1 MLSSRFTWQE
11 HAMHELFQQSQKAQA
26 SKNERLHVWKS
37 QHSFKKQKAKKK
49 KPTKILLYIIGYQSL
64 ADMDAS
70 RMIWESSK
78 SRLVLEGSSR
88 KDATN

>member
-1 MLSSRFTWQE
+1 MKDYMFWNINTL
-11 HAMHELFQQSQKAQA
+11 L
-26 SKNERLHVWKS
+26 KS
-37 QHSFKKQKAKKK
+37 KKK
-49 KPTKILLYIIGYQSL
+49 KKTQDFAVIIGYQSP

-78 SRLVLEGSSR
+78 SRLGPEGSSR